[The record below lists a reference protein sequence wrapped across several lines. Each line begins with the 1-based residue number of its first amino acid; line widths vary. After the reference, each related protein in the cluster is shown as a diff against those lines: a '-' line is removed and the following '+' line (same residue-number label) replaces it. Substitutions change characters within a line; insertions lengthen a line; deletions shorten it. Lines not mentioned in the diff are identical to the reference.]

1 MKPNTVLYVCAT
13 IIVVSLIAS
22 GTILTQTG
30 HSSDVRSFAVLTAQG
45 VLAAT
50 NLFGISLHAKSVTKL
65 QTAELEDQI
74 PKIVANGSGGSAP
87 APPGQGPASDH
98 QAAPAP

>member
-1 MKPNTVLYVCAT
+1 MKPSTVLYICAT

-22 GTILTQTG
+22 VTILTQTG
-30 HSSDVRSFAVLTAQG
+30 HSSDVRSFAILVAQG

-50 NLFGISLHAKSVTKL
+50 NLFGISLHAKSITNQ

-74 PKIVANGSGGSAP
+74 PKIVANGSGGPAP
-87 APPGQGPASDH
+87 APPGQGPAPDR